1 MHIKLSPLTLLV
13 LEVAAVMKV
22 KEVESGCLYGMKII
36 KVE

>member
-13 LEVAAVMKV
+13 LEVAERMRV